1 MACTPHT
8 EMGEGLKTLEK
19 NLLGRAN
26 ILILEGD
33 YVVGAIFLEGGG
45 SNNFSGK
52 WKIAYLSAQNNNIL

>member
-1 MACTPHT
+1 MHPHT

-33 YVVGAIFLEGGG
+33 YVGGNIFRGWWV
-45 SNNFSGK
+45 K
-52 WKIAYLSAQNNNIL
+52 